1 MKTTSYNPS
10 SIEVEFANI
19 LNQLQDKIG
28 AQLSTNDVI
37 KVENKIHEDNPIVRF
52 YLLDSD
58 GDPHEIVL
66 KVIQTPDKF

>member
-28 AQLSTNDVI
+28 AQLVGNDII
-37 KVENKIHEDNPIVRF
+37 KVENNIHVDNPSVKF
-52 YLLDSD
+52 YLLDND
-58 GDPHEIVL
+58 GDPHEVVL
-66 KVIQTPDKF
+66 KIIQTPDKF

>member
-28 AQLSTNDVI
+28 AQLATNDVI
-37 KVENKIHEDNPIVRF
+37 KVENKIHEDNPSVRF

-58 GDPHEIVL
+58 GDPHEVVL
-66 KVIQTPDKF
+66 KIIQTPDKF

>member
-10 SIEVEFANI
+10 PIEVEFANI

-28 AQLSTNDVI
+28 AQLSSNDVI
-37 KVENKIHEDNPIVRF
+37 KVENKIQEDNPVVKF

-58 GDPHEIVL
+58 GDPHEVVL
-66 KVIQTPDKF
+66 KIIQTPDKF

>member
-10 SIEVEFANI
+10 PIEIEFANI
-19 LNQLQDKIG
+19 INQLQDKIEG
-28 AQLSTNDVI
+28 QLANIEII
-37 KVENKIHEDNPIVRF
+37 KVENKVHEDNPMVKF

-66 KVIQTPDKF
+66 KIIQTPDKF